1 MTWSDELVWAVKRM
15 KGRTLL
21 SIVMR
26 LAWRASIYYIWR
38 ERNRRMHGH
47 ILENAD
53 QLMEHVK
60 QDVRIR
66 TTSLQG
72 VVNDSVNSIICHN

>member
-1 MTWSDELVWAVKRM
+1 
-15 KGRTLL
+15 
-21 SIVMR
+21 
-26 LAWRASIYYIWR
+26 
-38 ERNRRMHGH
+38 MHGH

-72 VVNDSVNSIICHN
+72 VVNDSVNSLICHNWELSMICN